1 MLRAESLVKGEGWSQ
16 GFEEPPQRFAGEE
29 GQGGR
34 GHAAEN
40 EGGQEGGMHDLHVL
54 THIGR
59 GKGGMQQRSKIYCL
73 FFNAS
78 NA

>member
-1 MLRAESLVKGEGWSQ
+1 MKGEGWSQ

-40 EGGQEGGMHDLHVL
+40 EGGQEGACM
-54 THIGR
+54 TCMCSHI
-59 GKGGMQQRSKIYCL
+59 
-73 FFNAS
+73 
-78 NA
+78 

>member
-1 MLRAESLVKGEGWSQ
+1 MKGEGWSQ
-16 GFEEPPQRFAGEE
+16 GFEEPPQRFAGGE

-40 EGGQEGGMHDLHVL
+40 EGGQEEGMHGLHVL

-59 GKGGMQQRSKIYCL
+59 GRGRRSIAYFLTLPMLEKMGTHT
-73 FFNAS
+73 
-78 NA
+78 

>member
-1 MLRAESLVKGEGWSQ
+1 MLKVVESLVKGEGWSQ

-40 EGGQEGGMHDLHVL
+40 EGGQ
-54 THIGR
+54 GR
-59 GKGGMQQRSKIYCL
+59 RH
-73 FFNAS
+73 A
-78 NA
+78 

>member
-1 MLRAESLVKGEGWSQ
+1 MKGEGWSQ

-40 EGGQEGGMHDLHVL
+40 EGGQEEGMHGLH
-54 THIGR
+54 
-59 GKGGMQQRSKIYCL
+59 
-73 FFNAS
+73 
-78 NA
+78 